1 MVVHHGGA
9 IGGLT
14 VYTDKSL
21 FVAHRTCFFHEYGHF
36 LFFELGWPEDS
47 FEQIFLEESNN
58 LKEILGDHAMS
69 GYTEYF
75 AEFFEHYLDGKKA
88 PEDMAKLKAA
98 APKTWN
104 YFASLEANNWG
115 LAEPALEAN

>member
-1 MVVHHGGA
+1 MPLYA
-9 IGGLT
+9 ART
-14 VYTDKSL
+14 VGTLWS
-21 FVAHRTCFFHEYGHF
+21 
-36 LFFELGWPEDS
+36 W
-47 FEQIFLEESNN
+47 
-58 LKEILGDHAMS
+58 
-69 GYTEYF
+69 
-75 AEFFEHYLDGKKA
+75 LDGLDPGFGPGLSLCCAKQDVYKRQA

>member
-1 MVVHHGGA
+1 
-9 IGGLT
+9 
-14 VYTDKSL
+14 
-21 FVAHRTCFFHEYGHF
+21 
-36 LFFELGWPEDS
+36 
-47 FEQIFLEESNN
+47 
-58 LKEILGDHAMS
+58 MS

-88 PEDMAKLKAA
+88 PEDMAKPKAA

>member
-1 MVVHHGGA
+1 MRGGV
-9 IGGLT
+9 LPLE
-14 VYTDKSL
+14 SL
-21 FVAHRTCFFHEYGHF
+21 FISHRTCFFHEYGHF
-36 LFFELGWPEDS
+36 LFFELGRPEDS
-47 FEQIFLEESNN
+47 FEQLFLEESNN

-75 AEFFEHYLDGKKA
+75 AELFEHYLDGKKA
-88 PEDMAKLKAA
+88 PEDMAALKAA

-115 LAEPALEAN
+115 LAETATEDN